1 MRNTIF
7 VLVIWICLAQIVNLA
22 LAADIALII
31 DDMGNKTQDAQAFEL
46 PSEVT
51 FSILPHKTL
60 SQPYSLRAEQQQ
72 REVMLHIPMESL
84 GGKRLGPGGIT
95 SDMGPSLI
103 TQLLSQALLTVP
115 NAVGVNNHMGSKLTQ
130 LTLPMSVTMEFLHK
144 RGLYFVDSRTTRYSK
159 AENIAKQKGVLSTKR
174 NVFLDHVAD
183 YEHIDAQF
191 KRLIYLAKKYGQA
204 VGIGHPYPQSMQYL
218 KAHLPTLAAQGI
230 RLVPLSDLLH
240 EQQRLAKLSSH
251 SVVITDVESILPK
264 NTGVQIKYTE
274 INSAQ
279 HVAPD

>member
-1 MRNTIF
+1 VRNTIF
-7 VLVIWICLAQIVNLA
+7 IVLLWICLTPLVNPA

-31 DDMGNKTQDAQAFEL
+31 DDIGNKRQDAQAFEL

-51 FSILPHKTL
+51 FSILPHKPL
-60 SQPYSLRAEQQQ
+60 SQLYSLRAEQQQ

-84 GGKRLGPGGIT
+84 NGNRLGPGGIT
-95 SDMGPSLI
+95 SDMRPSLI
-103 TQLLSQALLTVP
+103 TQLLSEALLTVP

-130 LTLPMSVTMEFLHK
+130 LTLPMSVTMEFLYK
-144 RGLYFVDSRTTRYSK
+144 RGLYFVDSRTTRFSK
-159 AENIAKQKGVLSTKR
+159 AESIAKQKGVLSTKR

-191 KRLIYLAKKYGQA
+191 KRLIRLAKKHGQA
-204 VGIGHPYPQSMQYL
+204 LGIGHPYPQSMQYL
-218 KAHLPTLAAQGI
+218 KAHLPTLASQGI
-230 RLVPLSDLLH
+230 RLVPLSYLLH
-240 EQQRLAKLSSH
+240 EQQRLARLATRPVGLK
-251 SVVITDVESILPK
+251 DVEISLPK
-264 NTGVQIKYTE
+264 NTATGAKYVE